1 MLNEALS
8 EIRKRPWINNKESI
22 KVDNLYA
29 PDVNPKIEFNKLRP
43 ASALGADTY
52 EVLFT
57 HIPDQVVV
65 LDRKG
70 NIVKVSPSV
79 CMELGYSQDEILNMR
94 YSDIAASG
102 GAKTSSSLFAKAISD
117 QAVTFKTAY
126 VCKNGETKP
135 VEVSWRAIS
144 CHSKK
149 LFLTVARGITERQ
162 KRENRLEKAY
172 AEMQTL
178 EQVRSQYLAGIV
190 HDLKTPLTAV
200 KGFIEMLLI
209 GKAGPL
215 TAKQEKFLRSCSVA
229 ISRETELIECLEN
242 YSRARSGKPVIN
254 KGEADISDVLRKG
267 MAWLEPLAE
276 LKNIIVETE
285 IEDGPMIIQ
294 GDAHQLSRVFNNLFS
309 NAVKYNRPGG
319 SVKIE
324 ARAYGLEKVCIS
336 VKDTGIGIP
345 SEEQGK
351 VFERYYRAK
360 SSHSTKAP
368 GMGIGLSVVREII
381 QLHGGEIFV
390 DSEPGRGSIFYVFF
404 KLLSSPQ

>member
-1 MLNEALS
+1 MLNGSLAET
-8 EIRKRPWINNKESI
+8 RKRPWINNKKFI
-22 KVDNLYA
+22 DDFYA
-29 PDVNPKIEFNKLRP
+29 PEVNPEIEVNNFRP
-43 ASALGADTY
+43 ASALGANTY

-57 HIPDQVVV
+57 QIPDQVVV

-70 NIVKVSPSV
+70 NIVEASPSV
-79 CMELGYSQDEILNMR
+79 CTELGYAQEEILNMR
-94 YSDIAASG
+94 YNDIAASAG
-102 GAKTSSSLFAKAISD
+102 TKTSFRLFTKNIND
-117 QAVTFKTAY
+117 RTVTFKTAY

-135 VEVSWRAIS
+135 VEVSCRAIY

-149 LFLTVARGITERQ
+149 FFLTVARGITEQQ
-162 KRENRLEKAY
+162 KRESGFEKAY

-178 EQVRSQYLAGIV
+178 EQMRSQYLAGIV

-200 KGFIEMLLI
+200 KGFVDMILS

-215 TAKQEKFLRSCSVA
+215 TAKQDKFLRSCTMA
-229 ISRETELIECLEN
+229 ISREAELVECLEN
-242 YSRARSGKPVIN
+242 YSRAKAGKPVIN
-254 KGEADISDVLRKG
+254 KGAVDISNVLRKSL
-267 MAWLEPLAE
+267 AWLEPLAE
-276 LKNIIVETE
+276 LKNIIMETE

-309 NAVKYNRPGG
+309 NAVKYNQPGG

-368 GMGIGLSVVREII
+368 GMGIGLAVVREII

-390 DSEPGRGSIFYVFF
+390 DSEPGRGSIFYTIF
-404 KLLSSPQ
+404 KLLPPPQ

>member
-1 MLNEALS
+1 MLNGSLA
-8 EIRKRPWINNKESI
+8 EIRKRSWINNKEFA
-22 KVDNLYA
+22 DDPYA
-29 PDVNPKIEFNKLRP
+29 PGVNPEIEVNNFRP

-70 NIVKVSPSV
+70 NIVEVSPSV

-94 YSDIAASG
+94 YSDVAASG
-102 GAKTSSSLFAKAISD
+102 VAKTPAGLFAKNIND
-117 QAVTFKTAY
+117 RPVTFKTAY
-126 VCKNGETKP
+126 VCKNGATKS
-135 VEVSWRAIS
+135 VEVSCRAIS

-149 LFLTVARGITERQ
+149 FFLTVARGITEQ
-162 KRENRLEKAY
+162 EKRETGVEKAY

-200 KGFIEMLLI
+200 KGFVDMLLS

-215 TAKQEKFLRSCSVA
+215 TAKQDKFLRSCSMA
-229 ISRETELIECLEN
+229 ISREAELIECLEN
-242 YSRARSGKPVIN
+242 YSRAKTGRPVIN
-254 KGEADISDVLRKG
+254 KGEVDISDVLRKSL
-267 MAWLEPLAE
+267 AWLEPLAE
-276 LKNIIVETE
+276 LKNIIMETE
-285 IEDGPMIIQ
+285 IEHGPMIIQ

-309 NAVKYNRPGG
+309 NAVKYNQPGG

-324 ARAYGLEKVCIS
+324 VRAYGLEKVCIS

-360 SSHSTKAP
+360 SSHSTKIP
-368 GMGIGLSVVREII
+368 GMGIGLAVVREII
-381 QLHGGEIFV
+381 QLHDGEIFV
-390 DSEPGRGSIFYVFF
+390 DSEPGRGSTFYTIF
-404 KLLSSPQ
+404 KLLPPPQ

>member
-1 MLNEALS
+1 MLNGSLAET
-8 EIRKRPWINNKESI
+8 RKRPWINNKEFI
-22 KVDNLYA
+22 DDFYA
-29 PDVNPKIEFNKLRP
+29 PEVNPEIEFNKFRP

-57 HIPDQVVV
+57 QIPDQVVV

-70 NIVKVSPSV
+70 NIVEVSPSV
-79 CMELGYSQDEILNMR
+79 CTELGYSQDEMLTMR
-94 YSDIAASG
+94 YSDITASE
-102 GAKTSSSLFAKAISD
+102 GAKTFSSLFKKDMAD
-117 QAVTFKTAY
+117 RPVTFKTAY
-126 VCKNGETKP
+126 ICKNGETKP
-135 VEVSWRAIS
+135 VEVSCRAIS

-149 LFLTVARGITERQ
+149 FFLTVARGITEQ
-162 KRENRLEKAY
+162 EKRETGFEKAY

-178 EQVRSQYLAGIV
+178 EQMRSQYLAGIV

-200 KGFIEMLLI
+200 KGFVDMMLS

-215 TAKQEKFLRSCSVA
+215 TAKQERFLRSCSGA
-229 ISRETELIECLEN
+229 ISREAELVEGLEN
-242 YSRARSGKPVIN
+242 YARAKVGNQVIN
-254 KGEADISDVLRKG
+254 KGEVDISDVLRKSL
-267 MAWLEPLAE
+267 AWLEPLAE
-276 LKNIIVETE
+276 LKNIIMETE

-294 GDAHQLSRVFNNLFS
+294 GDAHQLSRVFSNLFS
-309 NAVKYNRPGG
+309 NAVKYNQPGG

-368 GMGIGLSVVREII
+368 GMGIGLAVVREII

-390 DSEPGRGSIFYVFF
+390 DSEPGRGSIFYTIF
-404 KLLSSPQ
+404 KLLPPPQ